1 MIDVYP
7 ETLIISET
15 VQVAFD
21 FKKTLPIDF
30 VR

>member
-1 MIDVYP
+1 MIKVYP
-7 ETLIISET
+7 EMLIISET

-21 FKKTLPIDF
+21 LKKTLPIHL